1 MVIIVYR
8 LVPFSQIKENRR
20 ILIPEIAEDNVGLEY
35 LLSYCVDND
44 IETYSSCG
52 DVHPYIEFIIN
63 NKTKDALYGMCSLL
77 INSQDVRE
85 YIVVRL
91 GSINGNNVC
100 RISYYDN
107 DNINIVMFFVIITN
121 YLKKAFDKEC
131 NNKELIEDINE
142 IVKFIGN
149 YGFDNYIEVIK
160 NTALDSYEET
170 YMYFLTIHGT
180 NYKVISDFQNKY
192 FPYVIKNYANKYYDD
207 YSIGY
212 YTDDIETL
220 LTGRKLV
227 RKK

>member
-1 MVIIVYR
+1 MYR
-8 LVPFSQIKENRR
+8 LVPFSQIEENRR
-20 ILIPEIAEDNVGLEY
+20 RLIPEIAEDNVGLEY

-63 NKTKDALYGMCSLL
+63 DKTKDALYGMCSLL

-85 YIVVRL
+85 YIAVRL
-91 GSINGNNVC
+91 GSSNGNNVC
-100 RISYYDN
+100 RINYYDN
-107 DNINIVMFFVIITN
+107 EDFNIYEFFIIITN
-121 YLKKAFDKEC
+121 YLKKTFIKGNDEVWLWKSA
-131 NNKELIEDINE
+131 NE
-142 IVKFIGN
+142 VVKFIGK
-149 YGFDNYIEVIK
+149 YGFDNYLEVIK
-160 NTALDSYEET
+160 NIDLENFEDT
-170 YMYFLTIHGT
+170 YTYCLTIHST
-180 NYKVISDFQNKY
+180 NYKKISDFQVKH
-192 FPYVIKNYANKYYDD
+192 FPNIRQEYISHCYDD

>member
-1 MVIIVYR
+1 MYKLI
-8 LVPFSQIKENRR
+8 PFSQIKENSTEL
-20 ILIPEIAEDNVGLEY
+20 ILEIAEDNIGLEE
-35 LLSYCVDND
+35 LLTYCVEQD

-52 DVHPYIEFIIN
+52 DVKPYISFVVNE
-63 NKTKDALYGMCSLL
+63 KTKDTLYNLCSLL
-77 INSQDVRE
+77 INSMDVRDC
-85 YIVVRL
+85 ISVGL
-91 GSINGNNVC
+91 GMVDGNNIC

-212 YTDDIETL
+212 YTDDIRAL
-220 LTGRKLV
+220 LVSKKLV
-227 RKK
+227 KKK

>member
-1 MVIIVYR
+1 MYR

-107 DNINIVMFFVIITN
+107 ENINIVEFFVIITN
-121 YLKKAFDKEC
+121 YLRKAFIK
-131 NNKELIEDINE
+131 
-142 IVKFIGN
+142 GN
-149 YGFDNYIEVIK
+149 YENWLWESANEVVNFISKHGFDNYFEVVK
-160 NTALDSYEET
+160 DTDLNSGEDT
-170 YMYFLTIHGT
+170 YMYYLTIHST
-180 NYKVISDFQNKY
+180 NYKKISDFQGKY
-192 FPYVIKNYANKYYDD
+192 FPNVIRDYTNQSYDD

>member
-1 MVIIVYR
+1 MYR
-8 LVPFSQIKENRR
+8 LVPFSQIKENSKK
-20 ILIPEIAEDNVGLEY
+20 LISEKAEDNVGLEC
-35 LLSYCVDND
+35 LLTYCVEND

-107 DNINIVMFFVIITN
+107 ENINIVEFFVIITN
-121 YLKKAFDKEC
+121 YLRKAFIKSNDE
-131 NNKELIEDINE
+131 NWLWESANE
-142 IVKFIGN
+142 VVNFISKH
-149 YGFDNYIEVIK
+149 GFDNYFEVVK
-160 NTALDSYEET
+160 DTDLNSGEDT